1 MFDINTLAAWGEFIG
16 GIAVVVSL
24 IYLAS
29 QIRQNSRLV
38 RSSTS
43 AITMESTNGVSKLIA
58 ENPDV
63 ARVYWAGLADRRSL
77 SESDRQRFD
86 PMVSMSVGVFDQEY
100 DPLQDGMMS
109 ERVWRRRKRSMAW
122 LMQQHGMQQ
131 WWSDWGRALYEPEFC
146 DLIDGLIREGEA
158 AG

>member
-1 MFDINTLAAWGEFIG
+1 MLDITTLAAWGEFIG

-29 QIRQNSRLV
+29 QIRQNSRLL

-43 AITMESTNGVSKLIA
+43 AVTMESTNAVSRLMA
-58 ENPDV
+58 EHPDT
-63 ARVYWAGLADRRSL
+63 ARIYWAGIADRSSL

-86 PMVSMSVGVFDQEY
+86 PMVSMSVGAFDQEY
-100 DPLQDGMMS
+100 DFLQDGMMS
-109 ERVWRRRKRSMAW
+109 ERVWRRRKRSMTW
-122 LMQQHGMQQ
+122 LMQQNGMQQ

-146 DLIDGLIREGEA
+146 NLIDGLIREGEA
-158 AG
+158 AE